1 VRPQVG
7 IRQGLSF
14 LLALC
19 LVLVSIRASLA
30 QPTASSTQTGDLTNT
45 QIMNQTGGTQTVIV
59 LPPEPQR
66 PFPIPGSSPLPY
78 FLPIPPHF
86 ARPTTDGNFGNLMT
100 LVDYKDSFTAAN
112 AEALKKR
119 RGKVQVE
126 TTCSFPAPRP
136 SSRIRILKSPQ
147 DLPAFKGRYQL
158 IGFGMYKSR
167 DNHTISE
174 QVLGVAIQEGLKIG
188 ADAMIL
194 QEGAAMTQKSKGWS
208 FGLFNSLSVVN
219 AALPMTGA
227 GVGNVSVG
235 GLGFG
240 RGRSYYVSRPWLR
253 VQFFREIPDTMQP
266 LGQKSPP
273 RRQALQ
279 ARGAPLRTPSAGG
292 RP

>member
-1 VRPQVG
+1 VRPLKRNG
-7 IRQGLSF
+7 WFL

-19 LVLVSIRASLA
+19 LVLVNTQAAWA
-30 QPTASSTQTGDLTNT
+30 QPTSSSTQSGTLGNR
-45 QIMNQTGGTQTVIV
+45 QTMDQVGGVQTVTV
-59 LPPEPQR
+59 LPPEPLR
-66 PFPIPGSSPLPY
+66 PFPSSGSSPLPY
-78 FLPIPPHF
+78 FLPIPTHF

-100 LVDYKDSFTAAN
+100 LVNYKDSFTVAN

-126 TTCSFPAPRP
+126 TTCWFPAAGGTP
-136 SSRIRILKSPQ
+136 SSFIRILTSPQ
-147 DLPAFKGRYQL
+147 DLADFKRRYQCV
-158 IGFGMYKSR
+158 GAGVYKSR

-188 ADAMIL
+188 ADAMIM

-240 RGRSYYVSRPWLR
+240 RGRSYYVSKPWLR
-253 VQFFREIPDTMQP
+253 VQFYREIPGADSP
-266 LGQKSPP
+266 VGQKSPTGP
-273 RRQALQ
+273 QAMQ
-279 ARGAPLRTPSAGG
+279 VTRTPLRTPAAEGP
-292 RP
+292 R